1 MANVEKI
8 VPVQQMIFYGK
19 TNDSMIK
26 QQCKTYTELTA
37 NYKTKQGLN
46 HTKESAL
53 AELYKTIG
61 MPLSD
66 QNAQVCTNLK
76 IPLRICIHKHD
87 IRLFTK
93 K

>member
-19 TNDSMIK
+19 TNDSMIN
-26 QQCKTYTELTA
+26 TYTEWTA

-53 AELYKTIG
+53 AELYKTIR

-87 IRLFTK
+87 IRLFT
-93 K
+93 